1 MYRLLIIDDEDV
13 IVDGMADLFQ
23 EQTDMD
29 LEVCRAYDVLE
40 AIEWLEQTKIDVVL
54 SDIQMPGLSGLQLQQ
69 RIMEYWPRCKVIFLT
84 GYNEFAYIH
93 EAMRNGSFDYVLK
106 TETDEVILESVKK
119 AIVKLDEE
127 MEMQSALQKTT
138 QLLQRALPYIQKEY
152 LRDLLQGESYALGS
166 MDRQFAQMS
175 ISLQPSNPV
184 LLVVGRIDEWTE
196 NLNAF
201 DRALILY
208 AVHNI
213 SEELL
218 GASTRVAFT
227 DYERFRM
234 VWLIQPKT
242 DAEHGWEQTYR
253 FVQGTLE
260 QLQKTCRQLLKIKL
274 SLISAS
280 RCCEWAELPARFIM
294 IKRMF
299 GYGLGL
305 GEELLLTDQAYE
317 TEHGQLEQV
326 KSPLQTY
333 LWIDLKND
341 LESGRREAYFASFD
355 AMTALLSASDEQTE
369 KARTEWYYTLVAIY
383 ISILNY
389 NSVRRMA
396 AEQMDLDKLT
406 KMQAHS
412 HWSSAFDYLRELA
425 EVIFAHRYEG
435 QTSSE
440 NDVIA
445 RIKGYIGKNLHDDL
459 SLTRLSDIVSLNPSY
474 LSRLYKHHTGEA
486 LTETIK
492 QARLQKSKELL
503 RQPGV
508 RINEIS
514 ERVGFLSERSFYRF
528 FKSMTNL
535 TPQDYRELQK

>member
-253 FVQGTLE
+253 FAQGTLE

-440 NDVIA
+440 NDVIS
-445 RIKGYIGKNLHDDL
+445 RIKSYIGKNLHDDL
-459 SLTRLSDIVSLNPSY
+459 SLTRLSDMVSLNPSY

>member
-389 NSVRRMA
+389 NSIRRMA